1 MFNNFFNDPII
12 KQLSEAYLEIIN
24 EAHTEEELKQS
35 STEELKAL
43 VSEYSDKVEAAKDE
57 EEAEKHRK
65 ELQMIRDILK
75 SREETKDEDNEDTEK
90 EEENDK

>member
-43 VSEYSDKVEAAKDE
+43 VSEYSDKLEAAKDE

>member
-1 MFNNFFNDPII
+1 
-12 KQLSEAYLEIIN
+12 LEIIN

-43 VSEYSDKVEAAKDE
+43 VSEYSDKLEAAKDE

>member
-1 MFNNFFNDPII
+1 MVEQLHQALFINPFN
-12 KQLSEAYLEIIN
+12 LL
-24 EAHTEEELKQS
+24 LKQ
-35 STEELKAL
+35 
-43 VSEYSDKVEAAKDE
+43 VAAEDE

-90 EEENDK
+90 EENDK

>member
-43 VSEYSDKVEAAKDE
+43 ISEYSDKVEAAKDE

>member
-57 EEAEKHRK
+57 KGAEKHRK

>member
-57 EEAEKHRK
+57 KEAEKHRK

-90 EEENDK
+90 EENDK

>member
-12 KQLSEAYLEIIN
+12 KQLSKAYLEIIN

-57 EEAEKHRK
+57 KEAEKHRK

-90 EEENDK
+90 EENDK

>member
-12 KQLSEAYLEIIN
+12 KQLSKAYLEIIN

-57 EEAEKHRK
+57 KEAEKHRK

-90 EEENDK
+90 EEKNDK